1 MAMGQAEVWTHTSF
15 GRFDYKREK
24 EKVRQPLRIPLDGDK
39 ENVKFLFLMKK
50 KLAMRKT
57 ECLAWR

>member
-15 GRFDYKREK
+15 GRFAYKREK

-50 KLAMRKT
+50 KN
-57 ECLAWR
+57 